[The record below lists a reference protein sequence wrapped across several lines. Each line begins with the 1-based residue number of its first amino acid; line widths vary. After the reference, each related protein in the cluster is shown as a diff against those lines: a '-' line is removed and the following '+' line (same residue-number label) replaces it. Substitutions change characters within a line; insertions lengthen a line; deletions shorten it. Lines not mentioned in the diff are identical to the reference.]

1 MVKIRFVGKRGI
13 SPLIATVL
21 IIGFVIALAAII
33 MTWGTSFTRDIQ
45 QTTEEGASTQITCSQ
60 DVVFKITNVCD
71 VSTLNGIY
79 KITIQND
86 GTKLINSFNVRYFE
100 AADDVTQQS
109 VTFGGNG
116 IPAFG
121 IEADNTV
128 ESGQTAVSAVKKIEA
143 IPVVTINNKAVTCS
157 ANIRDFGSLDGNA
170 IPLC

>member
-1 MVKIRFVGKRGI
+1 MVKIRFVGKKGI

-45 QTTEEGASTQITCSQ
+45 ETTEEGANTQITCAQ
-60 DVVFKITNVCD
+60 DVVFKITNMCETITD
-71 VSTLNGIY
+71 GTY
-79 KITIQND
+79 KITVQND

-100 AADDVTQQS
+100 AADDVAQQS

-121 IEADNTV
+121 IEADSAV
-128 ESGQTAVSAVKKIEA
+128 ASGQAATKVIEA
-143 IPVVTINNKAVTCS
+143 IPVITISNKAVTCS
-157 ANIRDFGSLDGNA
+157 ANIREFGSLDGNV
-170 IPLC
+170 IPAC

>member
-1 MVKIRFVGKRGI
+1 MVKIRLVGKRGI

-45 QTTEEGASTQITCSQ
+45 ETTEEGANTQITCAQ
-60 DVVFKITNVCD
+60 DVVFKITNMCETITD
-71 VSTLNGIY
+71 GTY
-79 KITIQND
+79 KITVQND

-100 AADDVTQQS
+100 AADDVAQQS

-121 IEADNTV
+121 IEADSAV
-128 ESGQTAVSAVKKIEA
+128 ASGQPATKMIEA
-143 IPVVTINNKAVTCS
+143 IPTVITNNQAVTCS
-157 ANIRDFGSLDGNA
+157 SNVEVFGNLGGNA
-170 IPLC
+170 IPAC